1 MKIAVCV
8 SGQLRDSWRDC
19 IPSWQNMFDT
29 NHQVDYFIHTWTN
42 KTAPNAIAH
51 ANKDTEEK
59 EISNTE
65 INEVKRLL
73 KPKGILVENP
83 KDFKV
88 KDDMAVFDPNYH
100 SQFYGVMMACHLKQ
114 KYEQQYSLQYD
125 LCVRMRFDNLVE
137 DRYPLQK
144 AEEQT
149 VHVIHQTFDKTHRY
163 RCSDVYFSAPS
174 FDYDRICDFYSC
186 LSKYKRE
193 WFECGQNLDYGPE
206 HVLAFHIKA
215 NHIVPVQTYM
225 PVKLKRAKQEH
236 YAGGSHELIC

>member
-1 MKIAVCV
+1 
-8 SGQLRDSWRDC
+8 
-19 IPSWQNMFDT
+19 
-29 NHQVDYFIHTWTN
+29 
-42 KTAPNAIAH
+42 
-51 ANKDTEEK
+51 
-59 EISNTE
+59 
-65 INEVKRLL
+65 
-73 KPKGILVENP
+73 
-83 KDFKV
+83 
-88 KDDMAVFDPNYH
+88 MAVFDPNYH

-206 HVLAFHIKA
+206 HVLAFYKIS
-215 NHIVPVQTYM
+215 IQTKLIC
-225 PVKLKRAKQEH
+225 PKLKRAKQEH
-236 YAGGSHELIC
+236 YGGSRINMIFPIPQFNTFYSSDPSLRTNRMKKWLECIKMYIKNIGLIIIL